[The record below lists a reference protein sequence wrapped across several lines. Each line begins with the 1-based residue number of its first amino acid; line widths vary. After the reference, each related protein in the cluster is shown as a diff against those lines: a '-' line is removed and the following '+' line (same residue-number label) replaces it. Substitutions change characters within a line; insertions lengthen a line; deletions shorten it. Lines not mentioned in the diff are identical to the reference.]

1 MTFSD
6 VLARVADLRHAL
18 QTQIDPAALKDI
30 GVRGPAGRADEAAFL
45 RLTAW
50 CYSFL
55 FEQGRIVIPFL
66 LEDGISSS
74 EKPEA
79 SRHRATRKAVRNLR
93 TWFFHNLTAESKHDL
108 EVSTAASEWFLAAC
122 GSTSPQGDDHW
133 RTCFA
138 VLSKDVVGL
147 AQHCLKVVSSIA
159 ASADDTNLVF
169 ADLRLRINRE
179 WAPFQF
185 DAVVESSAARLG
197 EKINAR
203 EFRDRRLSSWRKFV
217 SSLPDDVDISHEVE
231 RLIDGEVA
239 NHFRT
244 LLPISLR
251 ELVDE
256 LDLAPG
262 IQVKHAVEVLRSKQ
276 DRGVT
281 NRGELLDA
289 IRVELNLPVTGDSD

>member
-6 VLARVADLRHAL
+6 VQAGVADLRHAL

-50 CYSFL
+50 SYSFL

-66 LEDGISSS
+66 LQDGIAASD
-74 EKPEA
+74 KAEA
-79 SRHRATRKAVRNLR
+79 PRHRATRKAVQHLR
-93 TWFFHNLTAESKHDL
+93 TWFFHSLAAESKHDL
-108 EVSTAASEWFLAAC
+108 AVSKAASAWFLTAC
-122 GSTSPQGDDHW
+122 KSTSPQTDDHW
-133 RTCFA
+133 RACFEA
-138 VLSKDVVGL
+138 LSKDVAGL
-147 AQHCLKVVSSIA
+147 AQHCLKVISSVA
-159 ASADDTNLVF
+159 ASADDTKLVF
-169 ADLRLRINRE
+169 ADLKRRINRE

-203 EFRDRRLSSWRKFV
+203 EFRDPRLDSWRKFV
-217 SSLPDDVDISHEVE
+217 GSLPDDADIAREVE
-231 RLIDGEVA
+231 RLIDGEVT
-239 NHFRT
+239 NHFRA

-251 ELVDE
+251 ELVEE

-262 IQVKHAVEVLRSKQ
+262 VQVKHAVEVLRSRQ
-276 DRGVT
+276 DRGIT
-281 NRGELLDA
+281 DRGQLLDA
-289 IRVELNLPVTGDSD
+289 IRTELSLPVTGDGN

>member
-6 VLARVADLRHAL
+6 VQAGVADLRHAL
-18 QTQIDPAALKDI
+18 QTQIDPAALKDV

-66 LEDGISSS
+66 LQDGIAAS
-74 EKPEA
+74 EKTEA
-79 SRHRATRKAVRNLR
+79 PRHRATRKAVQNLR
-93 TWFFHNLTAESKHDL
+93 TWFFHSLTAESKHDL
-108 EVSTAASEWFLAAC
+108 AISKATSAWFLTAC
-122 GSTSPQGDDHW
+122 KSTSPQTDDHW
-133 RTCFA
+133 PSCFEA
-138 VLSKDVVGL
+138 LSKDVAGL
-147 AQHCLKVVSSIA
+147 AQHCLKVISSVA
-159 ASADDTNLVF
+159 AAADDKEVVF
-169 ADLRLRINRE
+169 ADLRRRINRE

-203 EFRDRRLSSWRKFV
+203 EFRDPRLDSWRKFV
-217 SSLPDDVDISHEVE
+217 TSLPDDVDIAPEVE
-231 RLIDGEVA
+231 RLIDGEVT
-239 NHFRT
+239 NHFRA

-262 IQVKHAVEVLRSKQ
+262 IQVKHAVEVLRARQ
-276 DRGVT
+276 DRGT
-281 NRGELLDA
+281 TDRRELLEA
-289 IRVELNLPVTGDSD
+289 VRTELGLASVGRDS